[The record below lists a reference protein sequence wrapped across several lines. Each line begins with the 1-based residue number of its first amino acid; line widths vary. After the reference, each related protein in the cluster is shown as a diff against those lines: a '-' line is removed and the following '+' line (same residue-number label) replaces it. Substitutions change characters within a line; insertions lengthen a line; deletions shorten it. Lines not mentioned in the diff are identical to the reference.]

1 MTLALK
7 TKVSTDRVDETVDF
21 YRRLFNMEV
30 AETWNHPNDRGT
42 ILRFANGHEEA
53 LLEIYAV
60 ERPLA
65 LEGLSLQFKVADID
79 AFVAGLPGDVA
90 RRGPVDRPWGSRYVY
105 LEDPSGVQV
114 IVYEGGY

>member
-1 MTLALK
+1 MNLALK
-7 TKVSTDRVDETVDF
+7 TKVSTNRVDETVDF
-21 YRRLFNMEV
+21 YRRLFDMEV
-30 AETWNHPNDRGT
+30 AEAWDHPDDRGA
-42 ILRFANGHEEA
+42 ILRFKDGSEEA
-53 LLEIYAV
+53 LLEVYAV

-90 RRGPVDRPWGSRYVY
+90 RRGPVDRPWGARYVY
-105 LEDPSGVQV
+105 LEDPAGVQV